1 MTVAMKRIINILMP
15 FFLLL
20 SAAGCVNNEID
31 NIISAYDPDAENII
45 TATIESPRTRTSL
58 GQVSQSTYKPIWAE
72 DDQLA
77 VFIGQSKT
85 PSLYNIVKGA
95 GTSEAVFAGTGKGGE
110 YAAYYPY
117 DGVTSRNGNILEVN
131 LPAEQIY
138 MPSSFAGGAYPMV
151 AVSDSE
157 SFRFKNLCSI
167 LKVSLKGNLP
177 VTSVVLKANSDAVK
191 VSGKASID
199 LNYDGVPSL
208 EMSSDAYDQV
218 TLVCD
223 GVILDTDA
231 ATDFYFVIPAQT
243 YTGGFTLI
251 INGPDGVMI
260 KTTDE
265 DVVMQRSQLR
275 AIPEFVYEPAE
286 PVVPSASLE
295 GEGTEASPFLIQNL
309 SDLLLLQQQCNVR
322 GGMIAGVNASE
333 AYYLQTADIS
343 LAQVCGNG
351 LGNWT
356 PIADYASDDMLG
368 SKGSYD
374 GGGYSITDL
383 YINAP
388 DKDYQGLFG
397 YYVGRILNLTISGK
411 VVGKDCVGIAVG
423 SCLNSYCEGY
433 TCIDNVVVKG
443 QVTGRDK
450 VGGISGK
457 YSHVSN
463 SINKAVVKGSQSV
476 GGVVGVTSAEIR
488 SCVNEGNVE
497 GYAKVGG
504 LVGYHNLGFVLN
516 CVNKAEVEGYSQIG
530 GIAGYSRQRG
540 KVINNMNTGCI
551 SGSQNVGGISGYCD
565 FAKAE
570 DPTAV
575 KNNINVG
582 EVSGLN
588 NATYIGAIC
597 GYNKNEVTNNYWL
610 YDPELSKGMET
621 GVNNDGGKVADNM
634 ALTEAQLKGETSEV
648 PYYVSGW
655 DSYYDIVDALTAWA
669 ADNSDFNRWDL
680 NGWRYSAV
688 TGYPETTGQPA
699 EKPEGGVGK
708 NPIFEIS
715 TDRFEV
721 SSYESEIE
729 VHVRTN
735 MSYSISSMPEWIK
748 EISVTETNSGF
759 VHLFSIAP
767 NSAPETR
774 EGVIVFCNEEQTCV
788 PVTVMQ
794 DKADPV
800 GDEWKSRDFYH
811 RSLAMRF
818 TADWCGYCPMMAS
831 AIDGAK
837 ESMPEKIEAVSMH
850 ASGGL
855 NFSQASVLA
864 NRFQVGGY
872 PTLIMDSRADVPN
885 YTQISYTSGL
895 IKSVLEETEAA
906 YPPMTGISFNSFLNE
921 RQITVNL
928 KLYVKEA
935 DEYKVTVL
943 VLEDEI
949 VAYQNGAG
957 DNYEH
962 NDVVRLALT
971 DIAGDTVSVKEDNT
985 VWIANYAG
993 NVPSHCD
1000 TDNLRVLVYVEKPY
1014 GSRDLVTMVQNVDYL
1029 SWNDMYVDNC
1039 RSGKVGE
1046 SVVLQYADDVIVDIY
1061 QSTDYS
1067 ADGRVK
1073 VLQEASV
1080 GNGIDIVLM
1089 GDAFSDR
1096 LIADGTYDDV
1106 MMTAYQKFFEVEPY
1120 KSFRDMFNV
1129 YSVDVVSPNE
1139 TFYGETAL
1147 SCFFGEG
1154 TYVGGDDNKAFEYAQ
1169 NAISAQRVNEA
1180 MIIVMMNSPSY
1191 AGTCYMYY
1199 GNATDYSSGVSV
1211 SYFPIGTDDEQL
1223 AQVLHHEAAGHGFA
1237 KLADE
1242 YAYESYGRITPDEQ
1256 ASYENMRPYGW
1267 WKNVDFTNDPSKV
1280 KWAGFL
1286 SDSRYANDGL
1296 GVFEGGCTYWRGVWR
1311 PTEDSIMRHNT
1322 GGFNA
1327 PSREAIYYRIHKLA
1341 YGSAWEYDYE
1351 EFVKYDEKNRG
1362 SSAGLKTRS
1371 SYVETNAGHIRTA
1384 PPVIIPHKWNESGK
1398 ITESIRSIKLCQ

>member
-1 MTVAMKRIINILMP
+1 MP
-15 FFLLL
+15 LFLLL
-20 SAAGCVNNEID
+20 SAVGCVNNEID

-45 TATIESPRTRTSL
+45 TATIESSKTRTSL
-58 GQVSQSTYKPIWAE
+58 GQISQNTYKPMWE
-72 DDQLA
+72 EGDQLA

-95 GTSEAVFAGTGKGGE
+95 GTSEAVFAGTGKSGS

-199 LNYDGVPSL
+199 LNYDGVPSI

-223 GVILDTDA
+223 GVTLDTDA

-243 YTGGFTLI
+243 YTDGLTLI

-333 AYYLQTADIS
+333 AYYRQTADIS

-351 LGNWT
+351 FGNWT
-356 PIADYASDDMLG
+356 PIADYASDEELG
-368 SKGSYD
+368 FEGSYD

-397 YYVGRILNLTISGK
+397 HHVGRLLNLTISGK
-411 VVGKDCVGIAVG
+411 VIGKNYVGIAVG
-423 SCLNSYCEGY
+423 TYFNCHHVGY
-433 TCIDNVVVKG
+433 TCIDNVIVNG
-443 QVTGRDK
+443 QVTGNDY
-450 VGGISGK
+450 VGGISGE

-463 SINKAVVKGSQSV
+463 SINKAVVKGHIHVGGIVGVTSTEIISCKNESEVKGYGKV
-476 GGVVGVTSAEIR
+476 GGVVGNHNA
-488 SCVNEGNVE
+488 
-497 GYAKVGG
+497 G
-504 LVGYHNLGFVLN
+504 LVLN
-516 CVNKAEVEGYSQIG
+516 CVNKADVEGYSQIG
-530 GIAGYSRQRG
+530 GITGFSRQHG
-540 KVINNMNTGCI
+540 KVLNNMNAGCV
-551 SGSQNVGGISGYCD
+551 SGSKIVGGITGLCSDDSTSNG
-565 FAKAE
+565 
-570 DPTAV
+570 PTAV

-588 NATYIGAIC
+588 SATYIGAIC

-610 YDPELSKGMET
+610 YDPALSKGMET
-621 GVNNDGGKVADNM
+621 GVNNDGGQVADNM

-669 ADNSDFNRWDL
+669 ADNSDTSQLDHPVIL

-721 SSYESEIE
+721 SCYESEIE
-729 VHVRTN
+729 VYVRTN
-735 MSYSISSMPEWIK
+735 MSYSISSMPEWI
-748 EISVTETNSGF
+748 EEVEVTRMNSGC
-759 VHLFSIAP
+759 VHLFSIARNYGLEP
-767 NSAPETR
+767 R

-788 PVTVMQ
+788 PVIVVQ
-794 DKADPV
+794 EKADPV

-831 AIDGAK
+831 AIDGVK
-837 ESMPEKIEAVSMH
+837 EAMPEKIEAVSMH
-850 ASGGL
+850 VSGGL

-864 NRFQVGGY
+864 NRFQVGSY

-885 YTQISYTSGL
+885 YSPISYTSGL

-906 YPPMTGISFNSFLNE
+906 YPPMTGISFNSYLNG
-921 RQITVNL
+921 QKITVNL

-971 DIAGDTVSVKEDNT
+971 DIAGDAVSVKEDNT
-985 VWIANYAG
+985 VWIANYVG

-1014 GSRDLVTMVQNVDYL
+1014 GSRGLVTTVQNVDYL
-1029 SWNDMYVDNC
+1029 SWYDMYVDNC
-1039 RSGKVGE
+1039 RSGNVGK
-1046 SVVLQYADDVIVDIY
+1046 SVVLQYADDVISEMY

-1139 TFYGETAL
+1139 TFYGETAF
-1147 SCFFGEG
+1147 SCWFGDG
-1154 TYVGGDDNKAFEYAQ
+1154 THVGGNDNKVFRYAQ
-1169 NAISAQRVNEA
+1169 NAISAQRMDEA
-1180 MIIVMMNSPSY
+1180 LIIVMMNSPSY

-1199 GNATDYSSGVSV
+1199 GNATDCGSGVSV

-1256 ASYENMRPYGW
+1256 ASYEGMRPYGW

-1286 SDSRYANDGL
+1286 SDSRYAYDGL
-1296 GVFEGGCTYWRGVWR
+1296 GVFEGGCTYWSGVWR
-1311 PTEDSIMRHNT
+1311 PTEYSIMRHNT

-1351 EFVKYDEKNRG
+1351 EFVRYDERNRG
-1362 SSAGLKTRS
+1362 YSAGTKTRS
-1371 SYVETNAGHIRTA
+1371 VSAEADVRHIPTA
-1384 PPVIIPHKWNESGK
+1384 PPVVVGK
-1398 ITESIRSIKLCQ
+1398 SWRDAR